1 MASERTL
8 GQLVADASSDLS
20 SIVKGE
26 ISLAKM
32 EIKSDVAKGGKGAG
46 LLVGAGIFGLYT
58 LGFLLTAG
66 AWGLVK
72 AGLPTWAGFL
82 IVGGVLL
89 LITLILALMGKS
101 ALSKIQGK
109 PVKTIDNAQKTV
121 AAIKPPKAA
130 S

>member
-1 MASERTL
+1 MAQERTL
-8 GQLVADASSDLS
+8 GQLVADASQDLQ

-26 ISLAKM
+26 IALAKM
-32 EIKSDVAKGGKGAG
+32 EIKSDVSKGGKGAG
-46 LLVGAGIFGLYT
+46 LLVGAGIFGLFT

-66 AWGLVK
+66 AWGLFA
-72 AGLPTWAGFL
+72 AGLPRWAAFL

-101 ALSKIQGK
+101 ALSKMQGK
-109 PVKTIDNAQKTV
+109 PVKTIDNAEKTI
-121 AAIKPPKAA
+121 AALKPPKA

>member
-1 MASERTL
+1 MAQERTL
-8 GQLVADASSDLS
+8 GQLVADASQDLQ

-26 ISLAKM
+26 IALAKM
-32 EIKSDVAKGGKGAG
+32 EIKSDVSKGGKGVG
-46 LLVGAGIFGLYT
+46 LLVGAGIFGLFT

-66 AWGLVK
+66 AWGLFA
-72 AGLPTWAGFL
+72 AGLPRWAAFL

-101 ALSKIQGK
+101 ALSKMQGK
-109 PVKTIDNAQKTV
+109 PVKTIDNAEKTI
-121 AAIKPPKAA
+121 AALKPPKA

>member
-1 MASERTL
+1 MAQERTL
-8 GQLVADASSDLS
+8 GQLVADASQDLS

-26 ISLAKM
+26 IALAKM
-32 EIKSDVAKGGKGAG
+32 EIKSDVSKGGKGAG

-66 AWGLVK
+66 AWGLFA
-72 AGLPTWAGFL
+72 AGLPRWAAFL

-89 LITLILALMGKS
+89 LITLVLALMGKS
-101 ALSKIQGK
+101 ALSKVKGK
-109 PVKTIDNAQKTV
+109 PVKTIDNAEKTI
-121 AAIKPPKAA
+121 AALKPPKA